1 MAFPELIAT
10 VNDFITLLPMQVPV
24 PVPTAPGGGG
34 IPNPSAAQPPGMP
47 GVTKILAW
55 LKWIG
60 LAVVA
65 AAIIIGGAII
75 AFNYRRGGD
84 AMSALEKVLWPM
96 VGAIVIGSGAA
107 IVSAV
112 MS

>member
-1 MAFPELIAT
+1 MALPEFITAT
-10 VNDFITLLPMQVPV
+10 NDFIALLPLQ
-24 PVPTAPGGGG
+24 
-34 IPNPSAAQPPGMP
+34 IPNPGPEEPPGMK
-47 GVTKILAW
+47 GVTKILSW

-75 AFNYRRGGD
+75 AFNYRQRGD
-84 AMSALEKVLWPM
+84 AMSALEKILWPM
-96 VGAIVIGSGAA
+96 VGAIVIGSGVA
-107 IVSAV
+107 IVGAV

>member
-1 MAFPELIAT
+1 MAVPELLTAT
-10 VNDFITLLPMQVPV
+10 HDFIITMLPLQ
-24 PVPTAPGGGG
+24 
-34 IPNPSAAQPPGMP
+34 IPNPDPAQPPGMP
-47 GVTKILAW
+47 GIPKILAW

-107 IVSAV
+107 IVAAV
-112 MS
+112 MG

>member
-1 MAFPELIAT
+1 MAHTEFIAA
-10 VNDFITLLPMQVPV
+10 VNDFIALLPMQ
-24 PVPTAPGGGG
+24 
-34 IPNPSAAQPPGMP
+34 IPDPKPAQPPGMG
-47 GVTKILAW
+47 GVTKILGW

-65 AAIIIGGAII
+65 AAIILGGAIM
-75 AFNYRRGGD
+75 AFNYRQGRD
-84 AMSALEKVLWPM
+84 AMSALEKILWPM
-96 VGAIVIGSGAA
+96 VGAIVIGGGVA